1 MLIGGGEVNSRNT
14 NRNTILI
21 DSPLSCYLQTSVS
34 TCSFSANVC
43 APPSSIKSMRL
54 VYPPLMHS
62 SANRLISILTFLSKV
77 VQRCTKRKIRLDT
90 ILKKI
95 IKRQLPFLIGGTI
108 TGAIMT
114 YYYGF
119 LFSIIVNSATWM
131 LISFIVNKY
140 YYKSTG
146 FKDEKYLLQ
155 YGLAMINTRTRQS

>member
-1 MLIGGGEVNSRNT
+1 
-14 NRNTILI
+14 
-21 DSPLSCYLQTSVS
+21 
-34 TCSFSANVC
+34 
-43 APPSSIKSMRL
+43 
-54 VYPPLMHS
+54 MHS
-62 SANRLISILTFLSKV
+62 SGNKLISILTFLSKV
-77 VQRCTKRKIRLDT
+77 VQRYKKRKIRLDT

-119 LFSIIVNSATWM
+119 LFSIIVNSAIWM
-131 LISFIVNKY
+131 LISFIVNK

-155 YGLAMINTRTRQS
+155 YGLAMINIRTRQS

>member
-1 MLIGGGEVNSRNT
+1 
-14 NRNTILI
+14 
-21 DSPLSCYLQTSVS
+21 
-34 TCSFSANVC
+34 
-43 APPSSIKSMRL
+43 
-54 VYPPLMHS
+54 MHS
-62 SANRLISILTFLSKV
+62 SGNRLTSILTFLSKV
-77 VQRCTKRKIRLDT
+77 VQRRTKIRLDT

-119 LFSIIVNSATWM
+119 LFSIIVNSAIWM

-155 YGLAMINTRTRQS
+155 YGLAMINTKTRQS

>member
-1 MLIGGGEVNSRNT
+1 MRSCGNKLISNT
-14 NRNTILI
+14 HILK
-21 DSPLSCYLQTSVS
+21 Q
-34 TCSFSANVC
+34 
-43 APPSSIKSMRL
+43 
-54 VYPPLMHS
+54 S
-62 SANRLISILTFLSKV
+62 SATPYKE
-77 VQRCTKRKIRLDT
+77 KDKIGHNS
-90 ILKKI
+90 KKI

-119 LFSIIVNSATWM
+119 LFSIIVNSAIWM

-155 YGLAMINTRTRQS
+155 YGLAMINTRKRQS

>member
-1 MLIGGGEVNSRNT
+1 MTSNLTQMVYFNYGCETLST
-14 NRNTILI
+14 HFHTHILK
-21 DSPLSCYLQTSVS
+21 Q
-34 TCSFSANVC
+34 
-43 APPSSIKSMRL
+43 
-54 VYPPLMHS
+54 S
-62 SANRLISILTFLSKV
+62 SATY
-77 VQRCTKRKIRLDT
+77 TKRKIRLDT

-119 LFSIIVNSATWM
+119 LFSIIVNSAIWM

-146 FKDEKYLLQ
+146 FKDEKYLVK
-155 YGLAMINTRTRQS
+155 YGLAMINTRTKRTAG